1 MLRFPVIF
9 IPAIIELE
17 KDYKNK
23 CLLWGMENNAVLM
36 NNAELLG
43 KVLDG
48 QATGKERRAVL
59 KNMSD
64 LVFDEFFMVAL
75 RATILFNENIDDY
88 DKMQ

>member
-1 MLRFPVIF
+1 
-9 IPAIIELE
+9 
-17 KDYKNK
+17 
-23 CLLWGMENNAVLM
+23 MENNAVLM
-36 NNAELLG
+36 NNVELLG

-64 LVFDEFFMVAL
+64 VVFDEFFMVAL

>member
-1 MLRFPVIF
+1 
-9 IPAIIELE
+9 
-17 KDYKNK
+17 
-23 CLLWGMENNAVLM
+23 MENNAVLM

-64 LVFDEFFMVAL
+64 LVFDEFFMVAF

>member
-1 MLRFPVIF
+1 
-9 IPAIIELE
+9 
-17 KDYKNK
+17 
-23 CLLWGMENNAVLM
+23 MENNAVLM
-36 NNAELLG
+36 NNVELLG

>member
-1 MLRFPVIF
+1 
-9 IPAIIELE
+9 
-17 KDYKNK
+17 
-23 CLLWGMENNAVLM
+23 MENNAVLM

>member
-1 MLRFPVIF
+1 
-9 IPAIIELE
+9 
-17 KDYKNK
+17 
-23 CLLWGMENNAVLM
+23 MENNAVLM
-36 NNAELLG
+36 NNVELLG

-48 QATGKERRAVL
+48 QATGKERKAVL

>member
-1 MLRFPVIF
+1 
-9 IPAIIELE
+9 
-17 KDYKNK
+17 
-23 CLLWGMENNAVLM
+23 MENNAGLM

-48 QATGKERRAVL
+48 QATSKERRAVL
-59 KNMSD
+59 KNMFD
-64 LVFDEFFMVAL
+64 VVFDEFFMLAL

>member
-1 MLRFPVIF
+1 
-9 IPAIIELE
+9 
-17 KDYKNK
+17 
-23 CLLWGMENNAVLM
+23 MENNAVLM

-88 DKMQ
+88 DKM

>member
-1 MLRFPVIF
+1 
-9 IPAIIELE
+9 
-17 KDYKNK
+17 
-23 CLLWGMENNAVLM
+23 MENNAVLM

-64 LVFDEFFMVAL
+64 VVFDEFFMVAL
-75 RATILFNENIDDY
+75 RATILFHEN
-88 DKMQ
+88 

>member
-1 MLRFPVIF
+1 
-9 IPAIIELE
+9 
-17 KDYKNK
+17 
-23 CLLWGMENNAVLM
+23 MENNAVLM
-36 NNAELLG
+36 NNVELLG

-48 QATGKERRAVL
+48 QATGKERKAVL

-64 LVFDEFFMVAL
+64 VVFDEFFMVAL

>member
-1 MLRFPVIF
+1 
-9 IPAIIELE
+9 
-17 KDYKNK
+17 
-23 CLLWGMENNAVLM
+23 MENNAVLM

-48 QATGKERRAVL
+48 QATSKERRAVL

-64 LVFDEFFMVAL
+64 VVFDEFFMLAL

-88 DKMQ
+88 DKMR

>member
-1 MLRFPVIF
+1 
-9 IPAIIELE
+9 
-17 KDYKNK
+17 
-23 CLLWGMENNAVLM
+23 MENNAVLM

-75 RATILFNENIDDY
+75 RATILFNENIYDY

>member
-1 MLRFPVIF
+1 
-9 IPAIIELE
+9 
-17 KDYKNK
+17 
-23 CLLWGMENNAVLM
+23 MENNAVLM

-64 LVFDEFFMVAL
+64 VVFDEFFMVAL

>member
-1 MLRFPVIF
+1 
-9 IPAIIELE
+9 
-17 KDYKNK
+17 
-23 CLLWGMENNAVLM
+23 MENNAVLM

-64 LVFDEFFMVAL
+64 VVFDEFFMVAL
-75 RATILFNENIDDY
+75 RVTILFNENIDDY